1 MEANS
6 VGTGCSFLGHD
17 SLYDERG
24 GFISSNER
32 LVSYEHGV
40 RGECICL
47 ETDGKMIKELE

>member
-6 VGTGCSFLGHD
+6 VGTGCTFLVHD
-17 SLYDERG
+17 SLCDERRE
-24 GFISSNER
+24 FISSNQR

-47 ETDGKMIKELE
+47 EMDGKMIKELE